1 MVWSTAVWKNVY
13 EQEAIRLQPRGNI
26 PKKLLVVLHVLH
38 HCNKKSSEVNKTVF
52 KFKTFW
58 FSCQDPKCQPET
70 QEDRWLTSN
79 ISIHNMRSNFLSML
93 KVFMSQVITVTF
105 DRPCFLQN
113 QHPLRTPSWFTF
125 SSTNHTR
132 NFSSFTSMWC
142 EGGDQAL
149 FTTARSSKEIS
160 HQLATKNYNMNYPTY
175 PIYCY
180 GSGWRQFL
188 SSNVYIWFHVW
199 PEHLLMQTI

>member
-1 MVWSTAVWKNVY
+1 MVWSTAVCKNVY

-26 PKKLLVVLHVLH
+26 PKQLLVVLHVLH
-38 HCNKKSSEVNKTVF
+38 HCIKKSSEVNKTVF
-52 KFKTFW
+52 KFKRFW

-79 ISIHNMRSNFLSML
+79 ISIDNIRSNVLSML
-93 KVFMSQVITVTF
+93 KVLMSQVITVTF
-105 DRPCFLQN
+105 DIPCFLQN
-113 QHPLRTPSWFTF
+113 QHPLRTPLWFPF

-160 HQLATKNYNMNYPTY
+160 HQLATKKIDEVAEKSPQQQLKVT
-175 PIYCY
+175 
-180 GSGWRQFL
+180 RQWVQ
-188 SSNVYIWFHVW
+188 S
-199 PEHLLMQTI
+199 